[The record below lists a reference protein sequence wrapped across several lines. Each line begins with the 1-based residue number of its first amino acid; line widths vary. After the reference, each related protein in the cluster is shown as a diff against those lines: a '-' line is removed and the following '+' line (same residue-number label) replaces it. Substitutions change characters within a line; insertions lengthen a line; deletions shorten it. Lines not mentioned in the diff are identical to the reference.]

1 MIDPPPTYEPQLGNF
16 WEGLEDIKAKA
27 KQGKYSSQYEFDTAL
42 YDHFIRVHDGHLSVM
57 GCSLSALSF
66 VAQGPLVSFSPDGLE
81 LPDIYTLG
89 KCHLALYTHITG
101 ANDRYSG
108 CQTSSQ
114 AGERQRFPRR
124 YHKRKEGFFVP

>member
-1 MIDPPPTYEPQLGNF
+1 M
-16 WEGLEDIKAKA
+16 EDIKAKA

-42 YDHFIRVHDGHLSVM
+42 YDHFIHVHDGHLNVI

-89 KCHLALYTHITG
+89 KSYWVQLIYAF
-101 ANDRYSG
+101 DRN
-108 CQTSSQ
+108 
-114 AGERQRFPRR
+114 
-124 YHKRKEGFFVP
+124 